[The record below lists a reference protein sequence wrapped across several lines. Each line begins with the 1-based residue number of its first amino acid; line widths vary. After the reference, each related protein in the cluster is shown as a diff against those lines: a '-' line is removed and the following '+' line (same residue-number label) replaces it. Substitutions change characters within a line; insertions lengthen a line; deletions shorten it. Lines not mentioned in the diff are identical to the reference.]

1 MDISEKQTKLDFK
14 QMNQRVD
21 LENKLLFDLTNSKDL
36 VYTLLNPR
44 TGKELYGSGY
54 SKFSLTPSYLPK
66 IAYLDSKSNLSKDE
80 YLDTQLYFNT
90 SVSADIKDKN
100 VSHPFHEIKS
110 REEHLFLRRI

>member
-21 LENKLLFDLTNSKDL
+21 LEYKLLFDLSNSKDL
-36 VYTLLNPR
+36 VYPLLNPR

-90 SVSADIKDKN
+90 SVSARNDKN